1 MKEEK
6 LDELIAAGIRQGSIA
21 FELDDRVVDAFLER
35 SQDEISE
42 AARHRIR
49 AKVKLRRQDAAIALA
64 KASIPRKEKLSLGRY
79 CEALRENAGLTRA
92 DIATRLRTKE
102 DYVQR
107 LERGDL
113 DPLTIPAV
121 QFADL
126 VEVFQTHLNL
136 IAEMLVS
143 GIETAA
149 AKQSY
154 RVAARA
160 HGGIRHEQRTEDVE
174 RALDA
179 FARKMRVKSQ
189 GVPAAPETHA
199 YVAKVREVLERRGR
213 GDLLK

>member
-126 VEVFQTHLNL
+126 
-136 IAEMLVS
+136 
-143 GIETAA
+143 
-149 AKQSY
+149 
-154 RVAARA
+154 
-160 HGGIRHEQRTEDVE
+160 
-174 RALDA
+174 
-179 FARKMRVKSQ
+179 
-189 GVPAAPETHA
+189 
-199 YVAKVREVLERRGR
+199 
-213 GDLLK
+213 